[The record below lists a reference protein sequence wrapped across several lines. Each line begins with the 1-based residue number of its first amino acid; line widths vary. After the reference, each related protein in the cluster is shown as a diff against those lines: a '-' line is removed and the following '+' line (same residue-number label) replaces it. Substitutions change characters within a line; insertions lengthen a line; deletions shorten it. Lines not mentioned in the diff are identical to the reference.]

1 MTRLDDPALVEREYA
16 DEARLRRRASA
27 YADGS
32 GGEDARLFIVSA
44 VAQLRPE
51 RVLEV
56 GCGWGELAAWIGR
69 ETGARVTAV
78 DLSPRMVEL
87 AKEAGVAAQVADVQQ
102 LPFED
107 GSFDVAV
114 AAWMLY
120 HVPDR
125 DRAVAELARVLRP
138 GGRLVAAT
146 NSTTH
151 LHELRD
157 LVGSG
162 PSTIAF
168 SRESGEELLAQRF
181 ATVRRHDV
189 DGELVFADRG
199 EVEEYVRASI
209 SMSPFVGNLP
219 EEIGEPFVA
228 RRATSVF
235 VAEKARS

>member
-1 MTRLDDPALVEREYA
+1 MTRLDDPALVAREYA

-27 YADGS
+27 YTDGS

-44 VAQLRPE
+44 VTQLRPA

-78 DLSPRMVEL
+78 DLSPRMVAL
-87 AKEAGVAAQVADVQQ
+87 AVEAGVAAEVADVQE

-125 DRAVAELARVLRP
+125 DRAVSELARVLRP

-146 NSTTH
+146 
-151 LHELRD
+151 ELDDPLARAARAGRQRSVD
-157 LVGSG
+157 DRVL
-162 PSTIAF
+162 A
-168 SRESGEELLAQRF
+168 RE
-181 ATVRRHDV
+181 
-189 DGELVFADRG
+189 RG
-199 EVEEYVRASI
+199 
-209 SMSPFVGNLP
+209 GD
-219 EEIGEPFVA
+219 
-228 RRATSVF
+228 
-235 VAEKARS
+235 ARSAFPDRSPP

>member
-1 MTRLDDPALVEREYA
+1 VTRLDDPALVAREYA

-27 YADGS
+27 YTDGA
-32 GGEDARLFIVSA
+32 GGEDARVFMVAA
-44 VAQLRPE
+44 VAELRPS
-51 RVLEV
+51 RVLEA
-56 GCGWGELAAWIGR
+56 GCGWGELAAWIAR

-87 AKEAGVAAQVADVQQ
+87 AEAAGVAAQIADVQQ
-102 LPFED
+102 LPFAD

-125 DRAVAELARVLRP
+125 ERAVAELARVLRP

-151 LHELRD
+151 LHELRE

-168 SRESGEELLAQRF
+168 SRESGEELLAPEF

-189 DGELVFADRG
+189 DGELVFADRA

-209 SMSPFVGNLP
+209 SMSPFVDNLP
-219 EEIGEPFVA
+219 DEIGEPFVA

-235 VAEKARS
+235 VAEKAA